1 MFESSIKCVSLHV
14 FTQNKEHDN
23 DVKKKYGYNDQWP
36 CPKELIA
43 MTFMMTSGDK
53 NGLKMFIYLLCC
65 VRVLK
70 TVSALAAAEC
80 FLSISDE
87 KCLIFFHFYVNSSY
101 EMVCE
106 CIEYGRPDRN
116 SRTEPANGKKGPQK
130 AAGRWLGRASIRS
143 MLASFFAPTPER
155 SGPRLRLRRLG
166 PDNEEARS
174 ESSGKK
180 GVRLKKVFTCGFMK
194 LGHQR

>member
-1 MFESSIKCVSLHV
+1 MSQRAHCDDIYDDEWRQKWI
-14 FTQNKEHDN
+14 
-23 DVKKKYGYNDQWP
+23 
-36 CPKELIA
+36 
-43 MTFMMTSGDK
+43 
-53 NGLKMFIYLLCC
+53 KMFIYLLCC

-143 MLASFFAPTPER
+143 MLASFFAPTRER

-180 GVRLKKVFTCGFMK
+180 GVRVKKVFTCGFMK